1 MKKLILLTFIFGFLI
16 SCETENSKKIEPNM
30 EFGGWSG
37 VTSDSSKESMLTRE
51 LMDNYIA
58 NKFEDSAS
66 LMTDDGNFYFNS
78 NKVSKEE
85 WVGAAALHH
94 SLFDDI
100 SNSKIQPTNVTT
112 ATYDNGSV
120 WSLA

>member
-58 NKFEDSAS
+58 NKF
-66 LMTDDGNFYFNS
+66 LINIY
-78 NKVSKEE
+78 K
-85 WVGAAALHH
+85 L
-94 SLFDDI
+94 I
-100 SNSKIQPTNVTT
+100 I
-112 ATYDNGSV
+112 
-120 WSLA
+120 